1 MKHKNNTFTSIVV
14 ALIFVTLLLIY
25 LWGRNAYYACNETI
39 DYSAFEAFGS
49 FYGGVIGTFFVVIGV
64 VVAFN
69 TYQSQIKAQKKEQ
82 IESRF
87 FELIKLHQ
95 ENVIVLKNIDTD
107 IFNVYIKLNRVFQA
121 AISKYNVINKKNWKQ
136 EDILKLSYLYFFYG
150 STELSQD
157 RLEGVGID
165 FIEINAL
172 NMYFEKQGYEYTP
185 TYKDYGIYFR
195 QLFQTVKYID
205 GKTILTY
212 QEKYD
217 YIKIL
222 RARLNVE
229 EQYLLFLNS
238 LVASGVKWEDGN
250 PLKINKLITKYNL
263 IKNIPK
269 GFNQID
275 GLSFYEKYKDIY
287 YEFQGELERKKREE
301 FEKDY
306 INPPLMGTPL

>member
-1 MKHKNNTFTSIVV
+1 MKNKKYIFNSLIV
-14 ALIFVTLLLIY
+14 ALIIVTLILIY
-25 LWGRNAYYACNETI
+25 TWGRNAYYASNETI

-69 TYQSQIKAQKKEQ
+69 TYQSQIKTQKKEQ

-87 FELIKLHQ
+87 FELLKLHQ

-107 IFNVYIKLNRVFQA
+107 IFNVYLKLIRSFQA
-121 AISKYNVINKKNWKQ
+121 AISKYNVINKKNWNP

-157 RLEGVGID
+157 RLEGVEIN
-165 FIEINAL
+165 FIEINGL

-185 TYKDYGIYFR
+185 TYKDYGIYYR

-205 GKTILTY
+205 GKNILTY

-217 YIKIL
+217 YMKIL

-250 PLKINKLITKYNL
+250 LLKNDKLITKYNL
-263 IKNIPK
+263 IKNIPM
-269 GFNQID
+269 GFTQIP
-275 GLSFYEKYKDIY
+275 GLSFYNKYKDVY
-287 YEFQGELERKKREE
+287 YEFQGEIEHQKRKE
-301 FEKDY
+301 FIKDY
-306 INPPLMGTPL
+306 S

>member
-1 MKHKNNTFTSIVV
+1 MKHKKIIFTSIVV
-14 ALIFVTLLLIY
+14 ALIVATLILIY
-25 LWGRNAYYACNETI
+25 LWCRNAYYACNETI

-64 VVAFN
+64 IVAFN
-69 TYQSQIKAQKKEQ
+69 TYQSQTKAQKKEQ

-87 FELIKLHQ
+87 FELLQLHQ

-107 IFNVYIKLNRVFQA
+107 IFNIYIKLVRYFQV
-121 AISKYNVINKKNWKQ
+121 AISKYNVLNKKNWNP

-150 STELSQD
+150 SKELSPD
-157 RLEGVGID
+157 RLGGIG
-165 FIEINAL
+165 IEFAEIKVL
-172 NMYFEKQGYEYTP
+172 NLYFENQGYEYTP

-205 GKTILTY
+205 EKKILTY

-250 PLKINKLITKYNL
+250 RLKNDKLITKYNL

-269 GFNQID
+269 GFTQIN
-275 GLSFYEKYKDIY
+275 GLSFYDKYKDVY
-287 YEFQGELERKKREE
+287 YEFQGEVELKKREE
-301 FEKDY
+301 FVKNY
-306 INPPLMGTPL
+306 S